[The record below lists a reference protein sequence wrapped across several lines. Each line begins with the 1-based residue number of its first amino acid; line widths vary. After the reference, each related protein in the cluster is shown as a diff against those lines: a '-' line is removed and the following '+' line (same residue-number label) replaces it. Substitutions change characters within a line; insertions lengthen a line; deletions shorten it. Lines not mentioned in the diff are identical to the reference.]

1 MQVSSDVV
9 FQALVSPLVFIL
21 ILLESLC
28 YVENRPKGARTE
40 ADTNWEATVMLQA
53 AVVWTNLV
61 PGAVFRSG

>member
-28 YVENRPKGARTE
+28 YVENRLKGARTE
-40 ADTNWEATVMLQA
+40 ADTNWEATVRLQA